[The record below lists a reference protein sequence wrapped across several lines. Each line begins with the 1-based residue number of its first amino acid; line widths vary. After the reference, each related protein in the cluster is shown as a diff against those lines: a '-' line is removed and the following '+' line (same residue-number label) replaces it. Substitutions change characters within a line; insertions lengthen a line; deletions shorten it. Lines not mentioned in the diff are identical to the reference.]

1 MHNNN
6 NDDESNDIFYNFI
19 QDINDLDSNQSNN
32 HKKSLKKS
40 SKKDNKEH
48 KEKKTK
54 SSKNNNKII
63 ENKEDNKEDKEENEI
78 KLQIKLMKFE
88 NDLLMKK
95 LIKKDETLKEYK
107 NKCKKQTEKINDLK
121 IKIFELNNKRKAVNR
136 NPINS
141 SFAEV
146 ERQVGEDYNNNYF
159 EDSFKH
165 ASNKNISTSNQI
177 ETVKFDIDYSKFFQ
191 CGICMDSFFD
201 GEMVKKLPCGHIYH
215 KDCLSQ
221 WIQTKN
227 NCPFCD
233 KIILH
238 K

>member
-1 MHNNN
+1 MYNND
-6 NDDESNDIFYNFI
+6 DDESNDIFYNFI
-19 QDINDLDSNQSNN
+19 QDINDMNSNQTNK
-32 HKKSLKKS
+32 HKKT

-54 SSKNNNKII
+54 SSKNNKNKII
-63 ENKEDNKEDKEENEI
+63 ENKEDKKEDNKEDKEEKEI

>member
-1 MHNNN
+1 MYN
-6 NDDESNDIFYNFI
+6 NDDDENNDIFYNFI
-19 QDINDLDSNQSNN
+19 KDINDMNSNQKNK
-32 HKKSLKKS
+32 HKKT

-54 SSKNNNKII
+54 SSKNNKNKII
-63 ENKEDNKEDKEENEI
+63 ENKEDKKEDNKEDKEEKEI